1 MSAIRELRSKLI
13 MARKMRNE
21 SDTNEVFD
29 YWDDKILWLTY
40 ELKRAQNA

>member
-1 MSAIRELRSKLI
+1 MDTIRELRSKLI

-29 YWDDKILWLTY
+29 YWHDKIIWLTY
-40 ELKRAQNA
+40 ELKGAQNA